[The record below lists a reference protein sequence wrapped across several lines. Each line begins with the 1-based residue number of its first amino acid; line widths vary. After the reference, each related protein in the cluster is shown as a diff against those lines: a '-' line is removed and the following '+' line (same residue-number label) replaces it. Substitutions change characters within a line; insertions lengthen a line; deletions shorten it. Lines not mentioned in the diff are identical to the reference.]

1 MTKEFL
7 GDGPIP
13 GASFTEP
20 VGSAPWQKPP
30 KYVDPVK
37 AFMEIVNK
45 LGEESVYERIIFC
58 MEEGLPIEGI
68 SRTILNNMVAGGKI
82 SFDLSLLMLPEVAR
96 VLVALAQRADV
107 DYVLEIPKEVDN
119 TLTEAQLERIK
130 KVKLVEVEEVED
142 TQEEEVEVK
151 DKSKSRSGLMG
162 K

>member
-1 MTKEFL
+1 
-7 GDGPIP
+7 
-13 GASFTEP
+13 
-20 VGSAPWQKPP
+20 
-30 KYVDPVK
+30 
-37 AFMEIVNK
+37 
-45 LGEESVYERIIFC
+45 
-58 MEEGLPIEGI
+58 
-68 SRTILNNMVAGGKI
+68 MVAGGKI
-82 SFDLSLLMLPEVAR
+82 SFDLSRLMLPEVAR